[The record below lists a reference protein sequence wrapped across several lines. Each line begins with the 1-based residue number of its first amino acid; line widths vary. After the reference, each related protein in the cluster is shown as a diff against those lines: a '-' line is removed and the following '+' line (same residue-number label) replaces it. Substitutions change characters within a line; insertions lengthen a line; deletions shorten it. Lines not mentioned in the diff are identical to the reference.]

1 MQLSNVV
8 QPIYTFQK
16 AGFYT
21 GKAERAKSKV
31 KGKEDNDCEH
41 QNMFALVFIWI

>member
-8 QPIYTFQK
+8 KPIDTFEK
-16 AGFYT
+16 EAGFYT

-31 KGKEDNDCEH
+31 KGKKENNGCEN
-41 QNMFALVFIWI
+41 QNMFG